1 MLSLLLRCD
10 LTTNASLRLQY
21 EEDDDDVRD
30 IGKHDFRSVL
40 LHPML
45 ANVNPAERAGMKIG
59 KLANDHRCVPLCN
72 NEKRCGSGRDLSY
85 SNFPR
90 DKRMRSD

>member
-10 LTTNASLRLQY
+10 LTTSASLRLQY

-40 LHPML
+40 LHPMS
-45 ANVNPAERAGMKIG
+45 AYVNPAERA
-59 KLANDHRCVPLCN
+59 
-72 NEKRCGSGRDLSY
+72 
-85 SNFPR
+85 
-90 DKRMRSD
+90 